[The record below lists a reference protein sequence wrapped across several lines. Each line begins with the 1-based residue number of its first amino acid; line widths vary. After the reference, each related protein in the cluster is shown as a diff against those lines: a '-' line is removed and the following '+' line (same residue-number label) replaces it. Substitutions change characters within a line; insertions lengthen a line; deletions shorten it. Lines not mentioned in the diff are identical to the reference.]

1 MSKELICNSCEELL
15 KQNSQLIR
23 KNSYL
28 NSELMRF
35 KLLFNYYEKY
45 INFLEQNRNK
55 KSLNNKKLVTKGIEL
70 NDELIKYKSIKS
82 FEIKANIVSENNSNN
97 NNNNNEIKS
106 NKRIKRCD
114 SRKSR
119 KTNNNRNEGN
129 DKTVEH
135 KVRRSPRLE
144 NNPFIS
150 YIEFEFRNDSS
161 NESEGQ
167 VIDNSY
173 VSTEDSVNQNQS
185 IDSSF
190 EPIVP
195 TLERVGN
202 ENESQ
207 NVLSLDP
214 IEGQLLKRKR
224 AKKTK
229 IENDLIEEKILSNE
243 MMKRQMKD
251 TFDITMTL
259 DSVQN
264 SMNPKNGI
272 EELLSSPQIT
282 IQPKCLRR
290 YYSCHL
296 ITNRIESEK
305 EFNENNFD
313 MDFEIPFNLIE
324 RKVSK
329 NNQLMESQNINK
341 EKESVCLSD
350 TDIIAEKYSKLSID
364 NTREEHN
371 YSNKQISKIGNKTY
385 HQIKLIFII
394 NFQLFVFEFIS
405 QNSKSFAT
413 L

>member
-1 MSKELICNSCEELL
+1 MSKQLICSSCEELL

-23 KNSYL
+23 ENSYL

-214 IEGQLLKRKR
+214 IEGQLLK
-224 AKKTK
+224 
-229 IENDLIEEKILSNE
+229 
-243 MMKRQMKD
+243 
-251 TFDITMTL
+251 
-259 DSVQN
+259 
-264 SMNPKNGI
+264 
-272 EELLSSPQIT
+272 
-282 IQPKCLRR
+282 
-290 YYSCHL
+290 
-296 ITNRIESEK
+296 
-305 EFNENNFD
+305 
-313 MDFEIPFNLIE
+313 
-324 RKVSK
+324 
-329 NNQLMESQNINK
+329 
-341 EKESVCLSD
+341 
-350 TDIIAEKYSKLSID
+350 
-364 NTREEHN
+364 
-371 YSNKQISKIGNKTY
+371 
-385 HQIKLIFII
+385 
-394 NFQLFVFEFIS
+394 
-405 QNSKSFAT
+405 
-413 L
+413 